1 MRKVAKTQQPDLVVQ
16 TVMYI
21 VILFP
26 QQKLISRYL
35 DKMLKKAKFLS
46 TNTIIFS
53 MPRP

>member
-26 QQKLISRYL
+26 QQKLVG
-35 DKMLKKAKFLS
+35 K
-46 TNTIIFS
+46 
-53 MPRP
+53 